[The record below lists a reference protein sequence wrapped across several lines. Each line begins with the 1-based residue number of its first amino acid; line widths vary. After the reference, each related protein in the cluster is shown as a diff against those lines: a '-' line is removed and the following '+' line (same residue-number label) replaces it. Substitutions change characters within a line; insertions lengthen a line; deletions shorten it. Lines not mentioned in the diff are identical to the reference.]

1 MTTTTKTPAT
11 TGSTGDGTHGRFVRL
26 VGWFVALVGAVMLV
40 GGGTTWVIV
49 QGQLSN
55 ENITVAEDARWF
67 AGADVNGPLTAYAE
81 ADIINHHALEAS
93 GGKTYAQLDRE
104 DPVRAT
110 VMNGS
115 FLRASLFTSVLA
127 FGVSLMAM
135 GLGLIQVLL
144 GVAMTRLAP
153 RRA

>member
-1 MTTTTKTPAT
+1 MTTTQTPAT
-11 TGSTGDGTHGRFVRL
+11 TSSDRQGGHGRFVRL
-26 VGWFVALVGAVMLV
+26 AGWIVALVGAAMLI

-93 GGKTYAQLDRE
+93 GNKTYAQLDRE

-110 VMNGS
+110 VMNAS
-115 FLRASLFTSVLA
+115 FLRSSLFTSVLA

-135 GLGLIQVLL
+135 GLGVTQMLL
-144 GVAMTRLAP
+144 GFAMTRLAP
-153 RRA
+153 ARA